1 MQPFQ
6 GPISG
11 AGYGFVYIM
20 SYPGSDKVKIGHSLD
35 PGTRT
40 TQIGGTLAPEDPV
53 LEVTYWCSKRRG
65 DVEKTAHKL
74 VADTRHNGEWFTLT
88 VPCAMLT
95 IVRAADIVGVE
106 IQETFNRAEHDAGVE
121 DLHEVERRR
130 LMAIPLP
137 DLHAEF
143 ARAAKEFAVR
153 KDIRTIGP
161 EARSARFRRAYPVLH
176 EILEIRR
183 AEIEP
188 QQPVRQRSNLCPN
201 RYLWAITLGL
211 FVLMLLSML
220 KECHQ

>member
-1 MQPFQ
+1 
-6 GPISG
+6 
-11 AGYGFVYIM
+11 M

-40 TQIGGTLAPEDPV
+40 TQIGGTLAPDDPV
-53 LEVTYWCSKRRG
+53 LEVTYWCSERRG

-95 IVRAADIVGVE
+95 IERAAGIVGVE
-106 IQETFNRAEHDAGVE
+106 IQKTFEHAEHEAGVE
-121 DLHEVERRR
+121 NLQEIERRR
-130 LMAIPLP
+130 LMAIPLS
-137 DLHAEF
+137 DLRAEF
-143 ARAAKEFAVR
+143 ARAAKEFCVR

-161 EARSARFRRAYPVLH
+161 EAFRRAYPVLH
-176 EILEIRR
+176 EILEIRQ
-183 AEIEP
+183 AVIEP
-188 QQPVRQRSNLCPN
+188 QQPVRQRSNSRPN

-211 FVLMLLSML
+211 FALMLLSML